1 MTQRRRVA
9 ITGLGLVTPAGND
22 VAATWSALLAARSGV
37 APITN
42 FDARG
47 FPVRIAAEV
56 KNLSPELVEQ
66 AAGDRKLLKLANRSH
81 RFALVAASQAFAD
94 AGIRPTADT
103 ATRWGCVVGT
113 GMMGVTYD
121 ELAEVQEDAA
131 SNGELEPGRLLAA
144 HGLGDLPLVLR
155 ITGCPNGCARPYLAE
170 VALVGKAPG
179 RYNLH
184 LGGDGRGQ
192 RLNVLYRENVDE
204 ATILA
209 ELDAAFARFAAE
221 RGPGERFG
229 DFVWRAGLV
238 AAQAARE
245 GAA

>member
-1 MTQRRRVA
+1 MAEAERYLPSFGRA
-9 ITGLGLVTPAGND
+9 IEGLLT
-22 VAATWSALLAARSGV
+22 
-37 APITN
+37 
-42 FDARG
+42 
-47 FPVRIAAEV
+47 
-56 KNLSPELVEQ
+56 
-66 AAGDRKLLKLANRSH
+66 
-81 RFALVAASQAFAD
+81 
-94 AGIRPTADT
+94 
-103 ATRWGCVVGT
+103 
-113 GMMGVTYD
+113 
-121 ELAEVQEDAA
+121 
-131 SNGELEPGRLLAA
+131 A
-144 HGLGDLPLVLR
+144 HGLRDLPLVLR

-221 RGPGERFG
+221 RERGERFG
-229 DFVWRAGLV
+229 DFAWRAGLV